1 MSFFLKKEMS
11 EKADIIQGEFA
22 KIFDDI
28 SRFADRYNEI
38 EKKLNSQSEN
48 FRELRI
54 SVEKIKNRAD
64 RVKKMEFSKSK
75 LIDQ

>member
-1 MSFFLKKEMS
+1 MSFLKKEMS

-48 FRELRI
+48 FRE
-54 SVEKIKNRAD
+54 
-64 RVKKMEFSKSK
+64 
-75 LIDQ
+75 

>member
-1 MSFFLKKEMS
+1 MS

-38 EKKLNSQSEN
+38 ESLILK
-48 FRELRI
+48 
-54 SVEKIKNRAD
+54 
-64 RVKKMEFSKSK
+64 VKTLES
-75 LIDQ
+75 

>member
-1 MSFFLKKEMS
+1 MTFQGLQIVIMKLK
-11 EKADIIQGEFA
+11 
-22 KIFDDI
+22 
-28 SRFADRYNEI
+28 
-38 EKKLNSQSEN
+38 KKLNSQSEN